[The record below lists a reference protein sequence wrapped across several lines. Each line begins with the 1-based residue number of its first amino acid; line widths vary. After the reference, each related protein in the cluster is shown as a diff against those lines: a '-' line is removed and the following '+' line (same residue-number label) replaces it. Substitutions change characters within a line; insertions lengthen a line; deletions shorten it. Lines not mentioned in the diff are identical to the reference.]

1 MGLDRKGFY
10 TLKDIKKEKC
20 QYNIIL
26 GERSPGKS
34 YAVKVEAL
42 ERAYKTGE
50 PTMGIVRR
58 FEEDIKAAHLLDNC
72 QLSCVIPAWSR
83 A

>member
-50 PTMGIVRR
+50 PTMGILRR
-58 FEEDIKAAHLLDNC
+58 FEEDIKIITSQNT
-72 QLSCVIPAWSR
+72 SMIII
-83 A
+83 